1 MHRIIILACSICAF
15 AWADSG
21 AALKWTAP
29 SSWKKEEGSRPMR
42 AATYAIPASAGDQE
56 GGECVA
62 YYFGQGQGGSVE
74 ANIQRW
80 TAQFEGAKPEVKKK
94 AVHGLPVTTIDAAGT
109 YTGMG
114 GPMAKAKTS
123 KPGYR
128 LLGAIVEG
136 PEGSI
141 FFKFT
146 GPSKT
151 IAANQKAFDQMI
163 GSVSK

>member
-1 MHRIIILACSICAF
+1 MHRNLLLAFSICAL
-15 AWADSG
+15 AWADG
-21 AALKWTAP
+21 AAALKWTPP
-29 SSWKKEEGSRPMR
+29 STWKKDDTNRRMR
-42 AATYAIPASAGDQE
+42 AATYSVPAAAGDQE

-80 TAQFEGAKPEVKKK
+80 TGQFEGAKPDVKKK
-94 AVHGLPVTTIDAAGT
+94 TVHGLPVTLIQASGT
-109 YTGMG
+109 YTGMC

-128 LLGAIVEG
+128 LLGAIAEG

-146 GPSKT
+146 GFSKA
-151 IAANQKAFDQMI
+151 IATTEKAFDKMI
-163 GSVSK
+163 D